1 MFRALML
8 WLRGKVHLGRDPQE
22 VLEDG
27 GERFRSF
34 RKIVVDG
41 GSVGAI
47 VRVRFRFRNLS
58 AAMNRRLSWIPVPLI
73 VAQPGFRSKTW
84 YAGEETGEFIGLYEF
99 ASEADG
105 RAYLDS
111 LPLAM
116 MRRRAAEG
124 SLCMD
129 VFPAGPY
136 TDARRAFSVRG

>member
-8 WLRGKVHLGRDPQE
+8 WVRGRVHLLRD
-22 VLEDG
+22 LEGMGMDDG
-27 GERFRSF
+27 GERFRAF

-41 GSVGAI
+41 GAVGAI

-58 AAMNRRLSWIPVPLI
+58 AGMNRRLSWIPVPFI
-73 VAQPGFRSKTW
+73 ITQPGFRSKTW
-84 YAGEETGEFIGLYEF
+84 FVGEETGDFIGLYEF
-99 ASEADG
+99 ATEEDG

-124 SLCMD
+124 SLSVD
-129 VFPAGPY
+129 VS
-136 TDARRAFSVRG
+136 RSR